1 MDRFDF
7 SAYFFF
13 GLHCIFVGNG
23 VLVGKKGPTTTTA
36 QLRFVIFFF
45 SFLFFSDGHASAC
58 TSKAQGRRAWTRA
71 VSCQRPGYVMNV
83 FQS

>member
-7 SAYFFF
+7 SAYFFSD
-13 GLHCIFVGNG
+13 CIDILWATGCWWERKG
-23 VLVGKKGPTTTTA
+23 QRRPLPSSVL
-36 QLRFVIFFF
+36 LFSFF
-45 SFLFFSDGHASAC
+45 SLFFSHGHASAC
-58 TSKAQGRRAWTRA
+58 TSEAQGQRAWTRA